1 MANKGLG
8 RGLDSL
14 IPQKPK
20 KAKYSSAK
28 QSSEEEMV
36 VDVLSEEDK
45 NKVFYIDPEKIEAN
59 EMQPRKYFSDSALNE
74 LMDSI
79 RTYGIIQPLVVI
91 KKDKDK
97 YELIAGERRLRS
109 SQRLGLREVP
119 VIVRDFDQQ
128 KKLEVSLV
136 ENLQREDLNPVE
148 KALAYRKLIDEF
160 NLTVNEMA
168 KRVGKSRPVISNN
181 LRMLG
186 LPEEIQEALMKGTI
200 NEGHAN
206 LLTGLDTEVKQLN
219 VFRKIVNGNLSVRGA
234 KKEVQD
240 IGGTKSAKIVPDH
253 KDKERENDLRGFLGN
268 KVEIKRTTK
277 GGRLIIDFYSDE
289 ELDNLIKKIKRK

>member
-1 MANKGLG
+1 MAKKGLG

-14 IPQKPK
+14 IPKQPQKAQP
-20 KAKYSSAK
+20 ASEDESA
-28 QSSEEEMV
+28 EEMV

-45 NKVFYIDPEKIEAN
+45 NQVFHVDPAKIEAN
-59 EMQPRKYFSDSALNE
+59 EMQPRKTFSDASLNE

-79 RTYGIIQPLVVI
+79 RSYGIIQPLVVV
-91 KKDKDK
+91 KKGDG
-97 YELIAGERRLRS
+97 YELIAGERRLRAS
-109 SQRLGLREVP
+109 KEIGLEQVP
-119 VIVRDFDQQ
+119 VILRDMDQQ

-160 NLTVNEMA
+160 NLTVQQLA
-168 KRVGKSRPVISNN
+168 DRVGKSRPVISNS
-181 LRMLG
+181 LRMLA
-186 LPEEIQEALMKGTI
+186 LPEEIQQALINGTI

-206 LLTGLDTEVKQLN
+206 LLTGLETEAKQFNL
-219 VFRKIVNGNLSVRGA
+219 FRKIVNGNLSVQKT

-240 IGGTKSAKIVPDH
+240 MGGTKSGKIKTDH
-253 KDKERENDLRGFLGN
+253 RDKEKENDLRGFLGT
-268 KVEIKRTTK
+268 KVEIKRTSK
-277 GGRLIIDFYSDE
+277 GGKLIIDFYSDE

>member
-1 MANKGLG
+1 M
-8 RGLDSL
+8 
-14 IPQKPK
+14 
-20 KAKYSSAK
+20 
-28 QSSEEEMV
+28 
-36 VDVLSEEDK
+36 
-45 NKVFYIDPEKIEAN
+45 
-59 EMQPRKYFSDSALNE
+59 
-74 LMDSI
+74 
-79 RTYGIIQPLVVI
+79 
-91 KKDKDK
+91 
-97 YELIAGERRLRS
+97 IAGERRLRS

>member
-97 YELIAGERRLRS
+97 
-109 SQRLGLREVP
+109 
-119 VIVRDFDQQ
+119 
-128 KKLEVSLV
+128 
-136 ENLQREDLNPVE
+136 
-148 KALAYRKLIDEF
+148 
-160 NLTVNEMA
+160 
-168 KRVGKSRPVISNN
+168 
-181 LRMLG
+181 
-186 LPEEIQEALMKGTI
+186 
-200 NEGHAN
+200 
-206 LLTGLDTEVKQLN
+206 
-219 VFRKIVNGNLSVRGA
+219 
-234 KKEVQD
+234 
-240 IGGTKSAKIVPDH
+240 
-253 KDKERENDLRGFLGN
+253 
-268 KVEIKRTTK
+268 
-277 GGRLIIDFYSDE
+277 
-289 ELDNLIKKIKRK
+289 

>member
-119 VIVRDFDQQ
+119 VIVRDFDEQN
-128 KKLEVSLV
+128 KLEVSLV
-136 ENLQREDLNPVE
+136 ENLQREDLNPIE

-160 NLTVNEMA
+160 NLTVNELA
-168 KRVGKSRPVISNN
+168 KRLGKSRPLVSNN
-181 LRMLG
+181 LRMLN
-186 LPEEIQEALMKGTI
+186 LPEEIQEAITKGLV

-206 LLTGLDTEVKQLN
+206 ILTGLDTEAKQMNL
-219 VFRKIVNGNLSVRGA
+219 FRKILNGNLSVRGA
-234 KKEVQD
+234 SREVRNM
-240 IGGTKSAKIVPDH
+240 GGTKSARI
-253 KDKERENDLRGFLGN
+253 KDNYADREKEKNIREKLGT
-268 KVEIKRTTK
+268 KVEIKRTEK
-277 GGRLIIDFYSDE
+277 GGKIIIEFYSDS
-289 ELDNLIKKIKRK
+289 ELDNIVKKIK